1 MKNMTNRG
9 VGNSWQ
15 LSADRMLFELN
26 RIKQYWIEL
35 NVVRIES
42 NQTLLTWIKLNWI
55 ECRLNW
61 IESNRILFVLNWI
74 ESIKF
79 LISSFESWIESSRKV
94 HESESN
100 RFNFTYQILSRELNH
115 HKKVMS
121 LNRIDSIFICQILS
135 RELNHHEKSW
145 VWIESILFWE
155 TNFWVASWI
164 E

>member
-1 MKNMTNRG
+1 MQLGWMDGIGMWNELNQIECCSNWIEL
-9 VGNSWQ
+9 NSIE
-15 LSADRMLFELN
+15 LNRMLFELN
-26 RIKQYWIEL
+26 RIKRYWLESNWVESNAIW
-35 NVVRIES
+35 IES
-42 NQTLLTWIKLNWI
+42 NQ
-55 ECRLNW
+55 
-61 IESNRILFVLNWI
+61 ILFVLNWI